1 MPPTSLRCVPP
12 DDTHS
17 DHELLLGF
25 GRGDPEAARIFVER
39 YQRRVYGLA
48 RSVVG
53 DPTQA
58 EDIAQEALI
67 RAWRNAGSFEAGRGS
82 VSSWLLTITRNLAID
97 ALRKKNA
104 VPADPTAALFLDLTE
119 HRAEPSDVA
128 TVTDETARVRGAL
141 RLLPDEQRRALLLA
155 AFYGL
160 SAREISKAESIPL
173 GTAKSRI
180 RSSLRKVRSL
190 LGADETADEADAAH
204 ELIQSLSS
212 LVNHPTTT

>member
-12 DDTHS
+12 NDTHS
-17 DHELLLGF
+17 DHALLLGF
-25 GRGDPEAARIFVER
+25 GRGDPEASRVFVER

-48 RSVVG
+48 RSVLG
-53 DPTQA
+53 DSTQA

-97 ALRKKNA
+97 ALRKKKA
-104 VPADPTAALFLDLTE
+104 VP
-119 HRAEPSDVA
+119 SDAA
-128 TVTDETARVRGAL
+128 TVFDETGRVRDAL

-160 SAREISKAESIPL
+160 SAREISEAESIPL

-190 LGADETADEADAAH
+190 LGADENVDEDADESEVAH
-204 ELIQSLSS
+204 ELIRSLSS
-212 LVNHPTTT
+212 LVDHPTTT

>member
-128 TVTDETARVRGAL
+128 TVTDETARVRG
-141 RLLPDEQRRALLLA
+141 RYGCCPTNSDEPFFSQPSTGSARARSARPSRSHSGRRRA
-155 AFYGL
+155 AFDR
-160 SAREISKAESIPL
+160 A
-173 GTAKSRI
+173 
-180 RSSLRKVRSL
+180 
-190 LGADETADEADAAH
+190 
-204 ELIQSLSS
+204 
-212 LVNHPTTT
+212 